1 MSCAVDKQRFLD
13 GYCADLMCISWGFSV
28 LSINY
33 NYYCFDLIKLHEVH
47 TLVHMEDRAVVDGIE
62 KYGGW
67 SLVVVGSLSYSYF
80 ERFNIHL

>member
-33 NYYCFDLIKLHEVH
+33 NYCFDLINLHEVH

>member
-1 MSCAVDKQRFLD
+1 MYFL
-13 GYCADLMCISWGFSV
+13 GVQCPFNNNYCCC
-28 LSINY
+28 
-33 NYYCFDLIKLHEVH
+33 CFDLINLHEVH

-67 SLVVVGSLSYSYF
+67 SLVVVGSLSYPYL